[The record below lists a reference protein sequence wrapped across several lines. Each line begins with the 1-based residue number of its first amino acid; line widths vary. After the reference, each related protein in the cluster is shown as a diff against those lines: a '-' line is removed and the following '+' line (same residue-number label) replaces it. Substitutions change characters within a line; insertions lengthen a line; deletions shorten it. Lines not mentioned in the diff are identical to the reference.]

1 MIISD
6 SSWLFWICKC
16 TEGNKENEDA
26 KSPSSPSFAS
36 VKIMYPSIP
45 NQDEAEVAFKKTKK
59 AVYAPVPVSVNNSES
74 QPITANNSE

>member
-1 MIISD
+1 
-6 SSWLFWICKC
+6 
-16 TEGNKENEDA
+16 
-26 KSPSSPSFAS
+26 
-36 VKIMYPSIP
+36 MYPSIP